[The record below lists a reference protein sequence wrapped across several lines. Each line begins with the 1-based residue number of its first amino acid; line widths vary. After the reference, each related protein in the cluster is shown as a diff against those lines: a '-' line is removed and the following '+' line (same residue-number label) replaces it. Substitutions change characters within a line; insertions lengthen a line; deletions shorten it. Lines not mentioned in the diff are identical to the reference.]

1 MKIIG
6 IACGGF
12 TSEREISL
20 KSGNLIFNLI
30 KNSKFECFK
39 IDVSKSNF
47 KVIDKFENNYFLNEK
62 NFEFFKNDVRISF
75 DYIINLVHGSPGE
88 DGKITKKL
96 EDLGISHST
105 CNSSI
110 AELTFNKKKCLEMV
124 EKIGIK
130 TAKSRLIKKGQNV
143 NEKEIKDEIGFPCF
157 VKPNQSGSSFGISK
171 VYSRKELKP
180 ALDKAFKEDNEI
192 LIESYLSGREVTV
205 GVYKLNGKIE
215 VLPITEIISE
225 NDFFDYKAKYEGE
238 SDEITPAKLPIDLEI
253 KVKKDALNLY
263 TKLNL
268 KGITRTEFIFEKN
281 IPYFLETNT
290 IPGMTE
296 KSIIPQQFK
305 AANKNLKKIILAMIN
320 EGLK

>member
-6 IACGGF
+6 VACGGF

-47 KVIDKFENNYFLNEK
+47 KVIDKFENNYSLNEK
-62 NFEFFKNDVRISF
+62 NFQFFKNEVRISF

-96 EDLGISHST
+96 EDLGIAHST

-124 EKIGIK
+124 DKIGIK

-180 ALDKAFKEDNEI
+180 ALNKALKEDNEI